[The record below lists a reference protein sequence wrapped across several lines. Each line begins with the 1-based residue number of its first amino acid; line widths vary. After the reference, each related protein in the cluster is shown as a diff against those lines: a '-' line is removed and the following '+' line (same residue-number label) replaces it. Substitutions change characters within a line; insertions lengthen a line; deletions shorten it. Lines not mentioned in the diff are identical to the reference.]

1 MKAYSLVEFNRKNIT
16 LTTKNILI
24 YKIKT
29 MTQTSTNTHLKEFKG
44 FEIIN
49 RRKSEKVKKGVSDQE
64 TDEQLSYYIK

>member
-49 RRKSEKVKKGVSDQE
+49 RREKVKRLKKVFL
-64 TDEQLSYYIK
+64 TKKLMNNFLIT

>member
-1 MKAYSLVEFNRKNIT
+1 
-16 LTTKNILI
+16 
-24 YKIKT
+24 

>member
-1 MKAYSLVEFNRKNIT
+1 MKVYSLVEFNRKNIT

-49 RRKSEKVKKGVSDQE
+49 RRKSEKVKKVFL
-64 TDEQLSYYIK
+64 TKKLMNNFLIT

>member
-16 LTTKNILI
+16 LTTNIILI

-29 MTQTSTNTHLKEFKG
+29 MTQTSTNNHLKEFKG